1 MKLLFLTAAAVIAMP
16 VAAQTTTSDPMT
28 QDQTMDQTTTDSS
41 TTAQTTTMS
50 DPTPAQDP
58 PGGYM
63 PPAPPLS
70 GPVTPET
77 NVIFQPSAPP
87 SQVFPAPPPM
97 AEYPICEPGQFDN
110 CRQRGG

>member
-1 MKLLFLTAAAVIAMP
+1 MKLLFLTAAAVIALP
-16 VAAQTTTSDPMT
+16 AAAQTTTSD
-28 QDQTMDQTTTDSS
+28 QTTTD
-41 TTAQTTTMS
+41 QTMT

-70 GPVTPET
+70 GPVTPGT
-77 NVIFQPSAPP
+77 DVIFKASAPP
-87 SQVFPAPPPM
+87 SQAFPAPPPM
-97 AEYPICEPGQFDN
+97 DEYPICKPGQFDD